1 MLHAPI
7 VDPLHEPFF
16 HASIIWLSPSCAPRR
31 PSFSHGLL
39 PVITLLTLWSW
50 WPWRHASYFGDRKGP
65 WFVPSPLW
73 RNRHL
78 IWPSLRGLV
87 CLSWFLL
94 SALLF
99 KPYGVR
105 SSGLLRLVSFATAYS
120 SLAKLPYFF
129 FSDAQFQLPF
139 SLFNRFFWMP
149 SPLLI

>member
-1 MLHAPI
+1 MLRVLSAG
-7 VDPLHEPFF
+7 PLREPSF
-16 HASIIWLSPSCAPRR
+16 HASIIWLSPSCSRHR
-31 PSFSHGLL
+31 SSFSHGLL

-120 SLAKLPYFF
+120 FLAGRPCFF
-129 FSDAQFQLPF
+129 FFALQFQPLF
-139 SLFNRFFWMP
+139 SLFNQFSWMLYL
-149 SPLLI
+149 LLI